1 MKMNIGLNDKTLD
14 KVSALLYQ
22 VLADEAALAFLT
34 RDAHWNITGPLFGPL
49 HELFGK
55 QYDAINE
62 TIDDVAERIR
72 ALGRPVAGKMNELA
86 KVVSLPSSGNT
97 TGKADKLIGSLLNSH
112 EAIIRNLRK
121 AVDETAKLGDNG
133 TSDFL
138 TSLMEEHEK
147 TAWMLRS
154 SL

>member
-1 MKMNIGLNDKTLD
+1 MKINIGLSDKTLD

-34 RDAHWNITGPLFGPL
+34 RDAHWNISGPLFGPL
-49 HELFGK
+49 HEMFGK
-55 QYDAINE
+55 QYDAVND
-62 TIDDVAERIR
+62 TVDAVAERIR
-72 ALGRPVAGKMNELA
+72 ALGRPVAGKMNELSKA
-86 KVVSLPSSGNT
+86 ASHSSEKT
-97 TGKADKLIGSLLNSH
+97 TGKAEKLIQSLLDAH
-112 EAIIRNLRK
+112 EALIRTLRK
-121 AVDETAKLGDNG
+121 GVDETAKLGDNG

-138 TSLMEEHEK
+138 TGLMEEHEK